1 MLDGIHPKQITN
13 KILGKLRNA
22 IGCVWLALPICL
34 VFSTV
39 LLSPAAHGQVAIGL
53 DHIPVAVGNLERATA
68 TYNALG
74 FTLKP
79 GRDHANGIRNTHVKF
94 PTGAG
99 IELLTAQEAVDE
111 LSSHY
116 VGFLRAGEGPAF
128 ISFHARDTGRLRTA
142 LRSGGYDFRQEGQIT
157 KLVSPDFAF
166 LFFVND
172 NRSPTDQPEHFAHA
186 NSATEMCAVWVATEK
201 AEALVRLLVHLGG
214 REQGRKVLAHDMVEA
229 TVVTLYEGE
238 VIILPKSYQV
248 ISGRP
253 VIGVSFRVRS
263 LAQAQMALAKAGV
276 EPWVGPNA
284 LEAIM
289 VEPAKAH
296 GLWLEFRVGPL
307 PIKSCVSFDRFSEAV
322 TGKYLP

>member
-1 MLDGIHPKQITN
+1 MFRRIYPKEITN
-13 KILGKLRNA
+13 RILGKLRDV
-22 IGCVWLALPICL
+22 IDCVGLALPRCL
-34 VFSTV
+34 VFLAV
-39 LLSPAAHGQVAIGL
+39 LLPQAANGQVAIGL
-53 DHIPVAVGNLERATA
+53 DHIPVAVGDLERAAA
-68 TYNALG
+68 TYDALG
-74 FTLKP
+74 FALKP

-99 IELLTAQEAVDE
+99 IELLTAPKAVDE

-116 VGFLRAGEGPAF
+116 VDFLRVGEGPAF
-128 ISFHARDTGRLRTA
+128 ISFHARDTGRLRAA

-157 KLVSPDFAF
+157 KLVSPDFGF

-172 NRSPTDQPEHFAHA
+172 NRSPTDQFEHFSHA
-186 NSATEMCAVWVATEK
+186 NSAIEMCAVWVATEK

-214 REQGRKVLAHDMVEA
+214 QEQCRKVLAPDMVEA
-229 TVVTLYEGE
+229 TVVNLYEGE
-238 VIILPKSYQV
+238 VIILPKWYQV
-248 ISGRP
+248 IFGRP

-263 LAQAQMALAKAGV
+263 LAQARMALAKAGV

-296 GLWLEFRVGPL
+296 GLWIEFRVGPM
-307 PIKSCVSFDRFSEAV
+307 PTKSCISFDRFPEAV
-322 TGKYLP
+322 NGKYLP